1 MIAFDCLCVYNT
13 GVKQKKLQ
21 ELPGESP
28 EVLSGFKE
36 DIVLLAEERFA
47 MILDL
52 LAQKRSATV
61 LELCDA
67 LDASE
72 STIRR
77 DLTQLD
83 RQGLLKKVHGGA
95 TLVGRTV
102 LADEPPMAAREE
114 QSVEEKRLIA
124 RAAAAMITEKD
135 FVFLDA
141 GSTTLAL
148 AAALEGPALQAAYVT
163 NGIAHARMLVQKGC
177 RTYLPGGQVRPI
189 TEAITGPE
197 TLAALQHY
205 NFTKAFMGAN
215 GVSPAEGFTTP
226 DPEEASI
233 KTAALQRARER
244 WFLVDNTKF
253 DMVYSAVIGDIG
265 CGAILTNHCPDP
277 RYAQLTFVKE
287 CSV

>member
-1 MIAFDCLCVYNT
+1 M
-13 GVKQKKLQ
+13 
-21 ELPGESP
+21 
-28 EVLSGFKE
+28 
-36 DIVLLAEERFA
+36 LAEERFA

-102 LADEPPMAAREE
+102 LADEPPMVAREE

-135 FVFLDA
+135 FIFLDA

-205 NFTKAFMGAN
+205 NLPKRLW
-215 GVSPAEGFTTP
+215 VP
-226 DPEEASI
+226 
-233 KTAALQRARER
+233 TA
-244 WFLVDNTKF
+244 
-253 DMVYSAVIGDIG
+253 
-265 CGAILTNHCPDP
+265 
-277 RYAQLTFVKE
+277 
-287 CSV
+287 

>member
-1 MIAFDCLCVYNT
+1 M
-13 GVKQKKLQ
+13 
-21 ELPGESP
+21 
-28 EVLSGFKE
+28 
-36 DIVLLAEERFA
+36 LAEERFA

-102 LADEPPMAAREE
+102 LADEPSMA
-114 QSVEEKRLIA
+114 
-124 RAAAAMITEKD
+124 
-135 FVFLDA
+135 
-141 GSTTLAL
+141 
-148 AAALEGPALQAAYVT
+148 ALQAAYVT

>member
-1 MIAFDCLCVYNT
+1 M
-13 GVKQKKLQ
+13 
-21 ELPGESP
+21 
-28 EVLSGFKE
+28 
-36 DIVLLAEERFA
+36 LAEERFA

-102 LADEPPMAAREE
+102 LADEPPM
-114 QSVEEKRLIA
+114 
-124 RAAAAMITEKD
+124 AAAMITEKD

>member
-1 MIAFDCLCVYNT
+1 
-13 GVKQKKLQ
+13 
-21 ELPGESP
+21 
-28 EVLSGFKE
+28 
-36 DIVLLAEERFA
+36 
-47 MILDL
+47 
-52 LAQKRSATV
+52 
-61 LELCDA
+61 
-67 LDASE
+67 
-72 STIRR
+72 
-77 DLTQLD
+77 
-83 RQGLLKKVHGGA
+83 
-95 TLVGRTV
+95 
-102 LADEPPMAAREE
+102 MAAREE

-135 FVFLDA
+135 FIFLDA

-148 AAALEGPALQAAYVT
+148 ATALEGPALQAAYVT
-163 NGIAHARMLVQKGC
+163 NGIAHARMLVQKAAAPTCPAAGAPHHGSHY
-177 RTYLPGGQVRPI
+177 RAGNAGRFT
-189 TEAITGPE
+189 
-197 TLAALQHY
+197 ALQLY
-205 NFTKAFMGAN
+205 QSVYGCQRRKPCG
-215 GVSPAEGFTTP
+215 GFTTP

>member
-1 MIAFDCLCVYNT
+1 M
-13 GVKQKKLQ
+13 
-21 ELPGESP
+21 
-28 EVLSGFKE
+28 
-36 DIVLLAEERFA
+36 LAEERFA

-102 LADEPPMAAREE
+102 LADE
-114 QSVEEKRLIA
+114 EKRLIA

-135 FVFLDA
+135 FIFLDA

-197 TLAALQHY
+197 TLVALQHY

>member
-1 MIAFDCLCVYNT
+1 M
-13 GVKQKKLQ
+13 
-21 ELPGESP
+21 
-28 EVLSGFKE
+28 
-36 DIVLLAEERFA
+36 LAEERFA

-83 RQGLLKKVHGGA
+83 RQGLLKK
-95 TLVGRTV
+95 
-102 LADEPPMAAREE
+102 AAREE

-135 FVFLDA
+135 FIFLDA